1 MKVTVKSRSKSKPP
15 LGNLFLFR
23 CDVYK
28 QKFYQMHKTLMLNQ
42 SKETQIQQKSKQIQL
57 NLNSEGLKLEKAQ

>member
-1 MKVTVKSRSKSKPP
+1 MTARSLLTGKFK
-15 LGNLFLFR
+15 LFIYGSLR

-42 SKETQIQQKSKQIQL
+42 AKET
-57 NLNSEGLKLEKAQ
+57 

>member
-1 MKVTVKSRSKSKPP
+1 M
-15 LGNLFLFR
+15 NIFNYAR

-42 SKETQIQQKSKQIQL
+42 AKETQIQQKSKQIQL
-57 NLNSEGLKLEKAQ
+57 NLNSEGLKLEKA

>member
-1 MKVTVKSRSKSKPP
+1 MTARSLLTGKYKLLIYVS
-15 LGNLFLFR
+15 FR

-42 SKETQIQQKSKQIQL
+42 AKET
-57 NLNSEGLKLEKAQ
+57 